1 VKFENLKQQAH
12 HYKEKAQPYIDKA
25 EHIVSD
31 LADPQAVA
39 LFITAGMAAL
49 LAVVYAKAFRFF
61 EGVFVWGVGQW
72 HWLAFILTPLTLMT
86 SSLLVW
92 KYSKDAAGGG
102 LAQVRVA
109 VEMNEPGHVVPE
121 AQSLLSLKTA
131 GIKILSSLVCI
142 MGGSTIGQEGPLI
155 QVAACLFDGMGKL
168 LRRCR
173 INIQPQAW
181 IIAGGAAGLACAFN
195 TPLGGLVYAIEE
207 LGTHHFQK
215 VKTSLLAAILI
226 AGLTVQAI
234 LGPYLAIGTPHLD
247 VRGFW
252 DVVAAAGIGLFGGIL
267 GTALGRMM
275 IEGIKKRDQ
284 AKTKKQVLVTAG
296 VAGLAMAALI
306 TQNIQV
312 AGSGLELLKD
322 FFFRSEHADIM
333 TMLGR
338 MLGMTLVATTFA
350 SAGNFVPSLTLGGIA
365 GAFFAQIFHVPNESL
380 LVSLGMIS
388 FLTAIM
394 RAPFTSFILVLEMTD
409 RHAAILPMM
418 ISALVAQWIS
428 QALDKESLY
437 VYSEE
442 KLLQRLKEKNP
453 VVNPVPI
460 ELQQTHPS

>member
-1 VKFENLKQQAH
+1 MKLDDLKQQAL
-12 HYKEKAQPYIDKA
+12 HYKEKAQPYYDKG
-25 EHIVSD
+25 EKIVSD

-49 LAVVYAKAFRFF
+49 LAVVYSKAFRFL
-61 EGVFVWGVGQW
+61 EGVFVWGFGQW
-72 HWLAFILTPLTLMT
+72 HWLAFILTPLTLMS

-121 AQSLLSLKTA
+121 AKDLLSWKTA

-142 MGGSTIGQEGPLI
+142 AGGSTIGQEGPMI
-155 QVAACLFDGMGKL
+155 HVAACLFDSMGKL
-168 LRRCR
+168 LRRFK

-252 DVVAAAGIGLFGGIL
+252 DVIAAAGIGLFGGIL

-284 AKTKKQVLVTAG
+284 AKTKKQVLITAAL
-296 VAGLAMAALI
+296 AGFAMAALI

-322 FFFRSEHADIM
+322 FFFRDQHADIM

-350 SAGNFVPSLTLGGIA
+350 AAGNFVPALTLGGIA
-365 GAFFAQIFHVPNESL
+365 GAFFSQIFHIPNETL
-380 LVSLGMIS
+380 LVALGMVA
-388 FLTAIM
+388 FLTAMM
-394 RAPFTSFILVLEMTD
+394 RAPFTAFILVLEMTD
-409 RHAAILPMM
+409 RHAAVLPMM

-428 QALDKESLY
+428 QALDRESLY
-437 VYSEE
+437 VFSEE
-442 KLLQRLKEKNP
+442 RILQRFRQKNP
-453 VVNPVPI
+453 SVNPIPV
-460 ELQQTHPS
+460 ELQEPSH